1 MKEENNARRC
11 SCQSGVVVDARGGI
25 AVGSVGVLFERV
37 RTCPKNP
44 PISIQKL

>member
-25 AVGSVGVLFERV
+25 VVGSVGPLFELERAS
-37 RTCPKNP
+37 C
-44 PISIQKL
+44 SESQS